1 MELSVVEEDSM
12 SKRPR
17 MPYPRP
23 LGDIARVEFST
34 LGLAER
40 LREAEIWRLWPEVVG
55 DAVSARA
62 TPVRIIKGVLTI
74 AVSSGPW
81 KQELNFLKS
90 MMIEKLNERLGAQV
104 VKEIVLKSGKVT
116 APIDTPSEDVPLKK
130 KLTAHQLALIEEQ
143 SAAIQDPETRAAF
156 AELMKAHREM
166 A

>member
-1 MELSVVEEDSM
+1 M
-12 SKRPR
+12 S
-17 MPYPRP
+17 YPRS
-23 LGDIARVEFST
+23 LGDIARDEFSA
-34 LGLAER
+34 LGLADR
-40 LREAEIWRLWPEVVG
+40 LREAEIWRLWPEIVG
-55 DAVSARA
+55 ETVAARA

-90 MMIEKLNERLGAQV
+90 MMIDKLNERLGSQV
-104 VKEIVLKSGKVT
+104 VKEIVLKSGKVAVSNE
-116 APIDTPSEDVPLKK
+116 APPEELPRKK
-130 KLTAHQLALIEEQ
+130 KLTARQLALIEEQ